1 MDNNYYYAPPGAQNN
16 NNSYAGVDMYY
27 YQLKAKQERKEIR
40 KAGNIMGLCVLA
52 YVFVQLAAS
61 FILTSN
67 SAIYDKYLSSSIFQN
82 SYGII
87 FVEFFAVLLPFGIM
101 ALINRKKYTTP
112 IIPSKPIKFSQLCLW
127 VGFGMLCCVGADY
140 IVGIMTALAETFG
153 YELTQGETLDPDS
166 PFACLIA
173 VIATAVVPAV
183 CEELAMRCCAL
194 GYIQKY
200 GKAFGVVAVSIVFGL
215 LHGNLIQ
222 FVFATIV
229 GLILGYVTMKTG
241 SIIPA
246 VLIHGFNNGMSAM
259 STVFVYMYGEDAS
272 NITTYV
278 FFGLWFVLGLISL
291 VILTIK
297 KQLNLS
303 FGDES
308 HEPFANKTSKKL
320 GAFLTSPVLIISS
333 LYLIVSVIASITK
346 M

>member
-1 MDNNYYYAPPGAQNN
+1 MDNNYYYAPPGAQQNN
-16 NNSYAGVDMYY
+16 NNHAGIDMYY

-40 KAGNIMGLCVLA
+40 KAGNIMGFCVLA

-67 SAIYDKYLSSSIFQN
+67 SSLYDKYSSSSIFQN
-82 SYGII
+82 SYGIV

-101 ALINRKKYTTP
+101 ALVNRKKYVGP
-112 IIPSKPIKFSQLCLW
+112 LIPSKPIKFSQLCLW

-140 IVGIMTALAETFG
+140 IVGIMNALAETFG
-153 YELTQGETLDPDS
+153 YELTQGETLDPET

-194 GYIQKY
+194 GLIQKY

-222 FVFATIV
+222 FVFATMV
-229 GLILGYVTMKTG
+229 GLIMGYVTVKTG

-246 VLIHGFNNGMSAM
+246 MLIHGFNNGMSAM
-259 STVFVYMYGEDAS
+259 STVFVYIFGKNAS
-272 NITTYV
+272 SKTTYV
-278 FFGLWFVLGLISL
+278 FFAFWFVVGIISL
-291 VILTIK
+291 IVLAVK
-297 KQLNLS
+297 KQLNFS

-308 HEPFANKTSKKL
+308 REPFANKTSNKL
-320 GAFLTSPVLIISS
+320 GAFLSAPVLIFSS
-333 LYLIVSVIASITK
+333 LYLIISVIASISK